1 LLNVFVLK
9 RSEFCLA
16 GKTRVRLSKNDAQL
30 ATRRDPATTMP
41 IVWIGKSSTRT
52 SEVGAREN
60 FCPLDFTSTGIVSI
74 PHERTS
80 STEFLKFSVKISP
93 QF

>member
-16 GKTRVRLSKNDAQL
+16 GKTRVRLSNNDAQR

-60 FCPLDFTSTGIVSI
+60 FCPLDFYIDRDS
-74 PHERTS
+74 
-80 STEFLKFSVKISP
+80 
-93 QF
+93 